1 MLSFFSFHTTHS
13 RGANSASR
21 IALAILVALLAF
33 RFALRV
39 HHPISL
45 PFFMDEYR
53 HISRAQLV
61 YMPGYNPIEF
71 AHGKLLLYYWLGL
84 FAPQRNTG
92 SVMGRLSI
100 AIASLITAAT
110 SAAIARRFFGRQA
123 AIFALAFYALAPM
136 HYLFPSAF
144 FSKKRRIYK
153 CPA

>member
-1 MLSFFSFHTTHS
+1 
-13 RGANSASR
+13 
-21 IALAILVALLAF
+21 
-33 RFALRV
+33 
-39 HHPISL
+39 
-45 PFFMDEYR
+45 MDEYR